1 MATAFELNAKSRTE
15 QGKAYSR
22 RLRRFEGA
30 LPAVVYGAG
39 KNPANITVDQ
49 NELKILLNNEAAYSQ
64 VLTLNVDS
72 APEQVIIKDLHRHPW
87 RQEILHIDFQRIK
100 AGEKITMNVPLHF
113 LNEDTCVGV
122 KAGGSISHLLTTV
135 EVKCLPTALPEA
147 IEIDVANLEL
157 DQILHLSDIK
167 LPKGVEFAHEVDGE
181 HNEGVVSVHLNKS
194 EEALED
200 AHADEEQTE
209 EAEKTEGAA
218 PSEDKAE

>member
-1 MATAFELNAKSRTE
+1 MATAFKLNAKSRTE

-49 NELKILLNNEAAYSQ
+49 NELKTLLNNEAAYSS
-64 VLTLNVDS
+64 VLTLNLNS
-72 APEQVIIKDLHRHPW
+72 TPEQVVIKDLHRHPW
-87 RQEILHIDFQRIK
+87 RQEILHIDFLRIK
-100 AGEKITMNVPLHF
+100 AGEKMTMNVPLHF

-122 KAGGSISHLLTTV
+122 KAGGSISHLMTTV

-147 IEIDVANLEL
+147 IEVDVANLEL

-181 HNEGVVSVHLNKS
+181 HNEGIVSVHTNHS
-194 EEALED
+194 AEAEED
-200 AHADEEQTE
+200 AHADEAQTE
-209 EAEKTEGAA
+209 EAEKTEGAK
-218 PSEDKAE
+218 PSDDKAE